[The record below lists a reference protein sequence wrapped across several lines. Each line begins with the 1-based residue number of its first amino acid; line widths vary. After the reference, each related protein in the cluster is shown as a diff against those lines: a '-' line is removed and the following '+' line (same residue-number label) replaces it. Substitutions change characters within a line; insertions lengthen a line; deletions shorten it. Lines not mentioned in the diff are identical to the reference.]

1 MNQFLLY
8 VAIFFV
14 KNVRLRILKGM
25 EVVSNVEKQL
35 TELLKMPVDS

>member
-8 VAIFFV
+8 VAIFSV

-25 EVVSNVEKQL
+25 EVVSNVEKQQ